1 MTSFYTIAS
10 AAHRR
15 SIVWL
20 TTASDFTKFG
30 KLHLWTMLYLFY
42 SALKREIGIQGL
54 SARNELKHQEIMF
67 TLRFYNGIE

>member
-15 SIVWL
+15 SIIVWH

-30 KLHLWTMLYLFY
+30 KLHLWAMFYLFY
-42 SALKREIGIQGL
+42 SDLKTEIGIQGL
-54 SARNELKHQEIMF
+54 SAK
-67 TLRFYNGIE
+67 